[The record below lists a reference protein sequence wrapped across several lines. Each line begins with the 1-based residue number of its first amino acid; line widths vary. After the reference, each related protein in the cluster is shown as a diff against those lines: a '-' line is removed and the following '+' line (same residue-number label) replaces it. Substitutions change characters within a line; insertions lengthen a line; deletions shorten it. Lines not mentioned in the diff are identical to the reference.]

1 MENAQTVESVIENIL
16 KENALMGKLSNRKSP
31 SRKCSNGKS
40 PNRKLLNTNLM
51 KNGPKLE
58 IRLWWVLTIHYKGKT
73 IKNIVQ

>member
-51 KNGPKLE
+51 KNGPNLKFAFGGSLQSTTRV
-58 IRLWWVLTIHYKGKT
+58 RLLKT
-73 IKNIVQ
+73 